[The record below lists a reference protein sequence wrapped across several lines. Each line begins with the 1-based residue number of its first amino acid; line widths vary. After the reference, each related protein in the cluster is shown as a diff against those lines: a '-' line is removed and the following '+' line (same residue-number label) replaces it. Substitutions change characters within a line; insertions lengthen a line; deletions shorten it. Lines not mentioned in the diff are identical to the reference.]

1 MVLRL
6 TDSHQKDFEKRE
18 IPKRIRDLIGRIQPL
33 DTEAMSKAKEKGE
46 IERRLRRLIQSR
58 CEDVNVHLLIRAA
71 LYLDDELAEDRVEVE
86 GDPVNLLCD
95 EFLGMSIA
103 EYIGGK
109 SALFN
114 YVRYD
119 MRKPGVLS
127 ELGVFLDDVIAGLI
141 AGCMTRL
148 F

>member
-141 AGCMTRL
+141 TGCMTRL

>member
-1 MVLRL
+1 
-6 TDSHQKDFEKRE
+6 
-18 IPKRIRDLIGRIQPL
+18 
-33 DTEAMSKAKEKGE
+33 MSKAKEKGE

-141 AGCMTRL
+141 TGCMTRL

>member
-6 TDSHQKDFEKRE
+6 TDSNQKDFEKRE

-141 AGCMTRL
+141 TGCMTRL